1 MPNRTSLISRFE
13 ASISQVDEL
22 LAIHYYLQSAP
33 VTQVTDNI
41 LRASLTM
48 MVSAIDTSVHELII
62 SAIMFELKE
71 DKSVFNLE
79 NVKIGALA
87 LIESDEDTRI
97 RLIESD
103 LRRQFS
109 KESFQSSRQ
118 IESSLAQIG
127 ITKIW
132 KKLASTLGQSP
143 EDIKVKLDLLVRR
156 RNQIV
161 HEGDLD
167 HLHSIREIGREDL
180 YDSLAFTKNLV
191 AGIINEYTNL
201 IDV

>member
-1 MPNRTSLISRFE
+1 MPYKTSLISRFE

-22 LAIHYYLQSAP
+22 LAIHHYLQSAP
-33 VTQVTDNI
+33 VTEVADNI

-48 MVSAIDTSVHELII
+48 MVSAIDTSIHELII
-62 SAIMFELKE
+62 NAVMFEIRE
-71 DKSVFNLE
+71 DKSIFTLSNIKV
-79 NVKIGALA
+79 GALA
-87 LIESDEDTRI
+87 AKESNAVIRT

-103 LRRQFS
+103 LRRQFA

-132 KKLASTLGQSP
+132 TKLSSTLKQSP
-143 EDIKVKLDLLVRR
+143 EDVKIRLDLLVRR

-167 HLHSIREIGREDL
+167 HLHSIRDINRQDV

-191 AGIINEYTNL
+191 EGIIDEYGKL
-201 IDV
+201 L

>member
-1 MPNRTSLISRFE
+1 MPYKTSLISRFE
-13 ASISQVDEL
+13 SSISQVNEL
-22 LAIHYYLQSAP
+22 LAIHHLLKPAP

-48 MVSAIDTSVHELII
+48 MVSAIDTSIHELII
-62 SAIMFELKE
+62 SAIMFEIKE
-71 DKSVFNLE
+71 DKSVFKLD
-79 NVKIGALA
+79 NVKVSALA
-87 LIESDEDTRI
+87 SKESDQNIRI

-109 KESFQSSRQ
+109 RESYQSSRQ
-118 IESSLAQIG
+118 IENSLAQIG

-132 KKLASTLGQSP
+132 TKLAFKLGQP
-143 EDIKVKLDLLVRR
+143 AEDIKLKLDLLVRR

-167 HLHSIREIGREDL
+167 HLHSIRDIDREDL
-180 YDSLAFTKNLV
+180 DESLKFTKDLV
-191 AGIINEYTNL
+191 VGIIDEYTKL
-201 IDV
+201 ITV